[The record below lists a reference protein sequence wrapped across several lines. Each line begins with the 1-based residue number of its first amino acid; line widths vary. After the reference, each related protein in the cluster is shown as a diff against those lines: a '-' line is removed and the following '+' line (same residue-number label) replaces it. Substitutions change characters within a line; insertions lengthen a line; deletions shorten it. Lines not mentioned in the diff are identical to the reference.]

1 MTQTYQI
8 LPACGEGDR
17 REAVVGGAR
26 VLAQRGWATIAPSVS
41 RYAPATSP
49 QAGRI

>member
-1 MTQTYQI
+1 MTGTYQI

-17 REAVVGGAR
+17 EAVEGAR
-26 VLAQRGWATIAPSVS
+26 VLAQRGWARIAPSVS